1 MNIDGFANSFRL
13 GNHNR
18 VFADV
23 FPIGKNPHS
32 DNGMMVVGYL
42 MKSDNVWEKHKVELR
57 MKERQVALIVYHFD
71 DAEINPY
78 WKDAEVLFS
87 WSQDGPS
94 IVVTEERE
102 DD

>member
-1 MNIDGFANSFRL
+1 MNIDGFTSSFRL
-13 GNHNR
+13 GNHKS

-32 DNGMMVVGYL
+32 DNGMMAVAYL
-42 MKSDNVWEKHKVELR
+42 MKSDNDWAKHKVELR
-57 MKERQVALIVYHFD
+57 MKERQVALIVYHLD

-87 WSQDGPS
+87 WSQNQSS
-94 IVVTEERE
+94 IEVTEERE